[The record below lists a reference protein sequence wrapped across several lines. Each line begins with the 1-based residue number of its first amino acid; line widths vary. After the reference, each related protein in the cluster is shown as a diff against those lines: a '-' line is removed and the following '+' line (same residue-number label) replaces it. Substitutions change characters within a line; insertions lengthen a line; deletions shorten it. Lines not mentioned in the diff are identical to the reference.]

1 MVFLSKLQNA
11 EEYNMIIGMLNQKGG
26 VGKTTLSISI
36 AHELARRGG
45 QEDVLLVDA
54 DPQQS
59 ALSWSEVRE
68 SKLPFAVIGM
78 AKKSLHRDLPAI
90 GKNYKHIII
99 DGPPRVTELARSCI
113 MAADMV
119 VIPCTPSPYDIWA
132 SEETVQLVKEASVY
146 KENLKYCFVIN
157 RKIANT
163 AIGRDVVDVLNNMD
177 MKVLDSHICQRV
189 IFAEAAASGNTVFD
203 LEPES
208 KASEEIEKLVNEL
221 LEFGSLKNGQKN
233 CHQKSEVEA

>member
-1 MVFLSKLQNA
+1 
-11 EEYNMIIGMLNQKGG
+11 MLNQKGG
-26 VGKTTLSISI
+26 VGKTTLSVSI
-36 AHELARRGG
+36 AHELARKNKP
-45 QEDVLLVDA
+45 EDVLLVDA

-68 SKLPFAVIGM
+68 NKLPFAVIGM

-113 MAADMV
+113 MAADIII
-119 VIPCTPSPYDIWA
+119 IPCTPSPYDIWA

-146 KENLKYCFVIN
+146 KENIKYFFTIN

-163 AIGRDVVDVLNNMD
+163 AIGRDVVDVLNNME
-177 MKVLDSHICQRV
+177 MKVLTSHICQRV
-189 IFAEAAASGNTVFD
+189 IFAEAAASGKTVFD

-208 KASEEIEKLVNEL
+208 KASEEIEELVNEII
-221 LEFGSLKNGQKN
+221 EVERLKND
-233 CHQKSEVEA
+233 QKSYYQKSKV